1 MHGGKNDGGVQLAVE
16 ARIIAHRMGSQKL
29 EARALQMQA
38 MLCASLG
45 QFSRAVSLCEE
56 ARRLIA
62 GGELQNSV
70 VDLAII
76 DIETFVHFMRTNYRL
91 AQEAYSAIM
100 RIASPKKFDRY
111 YVNSAMNAIHIDS
124 QMGHE
129 PRDIL
134 DRLDAVTS
142 VAKRIGFVEAVW
154 YGDILRGE
162 IKQRERDP
170 CVSEDYRRCLD
181 LARAT
186 DIWSECVCLQH
197 LSDLYLQERDFDE
210 AFRWAVSYLARSRKA
225 GMYHTLLAL
234 RRLADV
240 LVGKGDTNSAE
251 TLYIMG
257 LDAVTWMD
265 VHWLGLSVW
274 LDWGPY
280 P

>member
-1 MHGGKNDGGVQLAVE
+1 
-16 ARIIAHRMGSQKL
+16 
-29 EARALQMQA
+29 
-38 MLCASLG
+38 
-45 QFSRAVSLCEE
+45 
-56 ARRLIA
+56 
-62 GGELQNSV
+62 

-197 LSDLYLQERDFDE
+197 LSDLYLQERDFGE